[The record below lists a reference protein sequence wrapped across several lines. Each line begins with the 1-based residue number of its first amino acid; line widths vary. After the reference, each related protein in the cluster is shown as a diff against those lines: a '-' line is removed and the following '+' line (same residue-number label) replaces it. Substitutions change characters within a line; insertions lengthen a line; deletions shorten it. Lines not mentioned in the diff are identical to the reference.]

1 MPNGRK
7 VKSTQVHRENSEDAG
22 KYTAIAEKTYMP
34 AERINTRLKNFKSQ
48 SFSRKAHEQG
58 VCGEAETSEGFWG
71 DSPGEGDFFSKDG
84 YAYQKERKKT
94 LHTCRKFFGIL

>member
-48 SFSRKAHEQG
+48 SFSRKAHEQT
-58 VCGEAETSEGFWG
+58 VCGEAETSEGKI
-71 DSPGEGDFFSKDG
+71 SVLLCVYKETGETTGRINKSS
-84 YAYQKERKKT
+84 
-94 LHTCRKFFGIL
+94 

>member
-48 SFSRKAHEQG
+48 SFSRNADEQS
-58 VCGEAETSEGFWG
+58 VCGEAETSEGKI
-71 DSPGEGDFFSKDG
+71 SVLLCVYKETGETTGRINKSS
-84 YAYQKERKKT
+84 
-94 LHTCRKFFGIL
+94 

>member
-48 SFSRKAHEQG
+48 SFSRKAHEQE
-58 VCGEAETSEGFWG
+58 VCGEAETSEGKI
-71 DSPGEGDFFSKDG
+71 SVLLCVYKETGETTGHINKSS
-84 YAYQKERKKT
+84 
-94 LHTCRKFFGIL
+94 

>member
-1 MPNGRK
+1 MAGRWI
-7 VKSTQVHRENSEDAG
+7 HGENSEDAG

-58 VCGEAETSEGFWG
+58 VCGEAETSEGFLG
-71 DSPGEGDFFSKDG
+71 
-84 YAYQKERKKT
+84 Q
-94 LHTCRKFFGIL
+94 FFGRGIFSTGRGICPQKRT

>member
-48 SFSRKAHEQG
+48 SFSRKAHKQG
-58 VCGEAETSEGFWG
+58 VCGEAETSEGKI
-71 DSPGEGDFFSKDG
+71 SVLLCVYKETGETTGRINKSS
-84 YAYQKERKKT
+84 
-94 LHTCRKFFGIL
+94 